1 LFPLIAIRLFQ
12 SDTRAPL
19 VVKPVLH
26 FAILTILASLL
37 SILQSPI
44 FNFFESILQVESN
57 FLVLNM
63 KGITLIL
70 TAITL
75 TLLSFYP
82 KEKITSDFEIIPLFL
97 LATVATLFLLET
109 TDLLTLYF
117 SLELQAFSFY
127 ILTAYDK
134 KSIFSTEAGIKYFI
148 LGAFSSCIILYAIAQ
163 IYLTC
168 GTINL
173 INLRHYFTCR
183 NTFGGNT

>member
-1 LFPLIAIRLFQ
+1 VI
-12 SDTRAPL
+12 
-19 VVKPVLH
+19 KPALH
-26 FAILTILASLL
+26 FAILTITAVFLL
-37 SILQSPI
+37 ILQSPTFI
-44 FNFFESILQVESN
+44 FFESIFQIESN
-57 FLVLNM
+57 FLILNL
-63 KGITLIL
+63 KGFTLIL

-97 LATVATLFLLET
+97 LSIIATLFLLET
-109 TDLLTLYF
+109 TDLLTFYL

-127 ILTAYDK
+127 ILTAYNK

-183 NTFGGNT
+183 NTFNCNT